1 MPIRTACSSCGKQLN
16 IRDELVGKKAKC
28 PECGHLFVASPSDA
42 AAASGKAPSKPPAMK
57 SLAPDQD
64 HETPERVPTTLGPL
78 QILESIG
85 RGGMA
90 SVHKARH
97 LDTGQLVAV
106 KIGHRFLALDPTNF
120 ERFKREFTAVRELRH
135 PHLVE
140 TLDFGETDGVPYL
153 VLEFV
158 PGQNLEQRLKR
169 GPLPIHETLVIFSQV
184 AEGLRFLHEN
194 QIVHRDI
201 KPGNILLNEDG
212 PVKLGDFG
220 LLKNL
225 AGDALL
231 TRSGQAMGTMEYG
244 APEQFENAKGADFRC
259 DLYSLAAALY
269 TALTG
274 QFPFGVGGHLKILQR
289 KFQAQFVPPR
299 QLLPGIPAA
308 IDDLVA
314 RCLHPQREQ
323 RPGGIEEFI
332 AALQEAAEAAGTSPA
347 PVVDTTAGEDEEAS
361 AGGADRRATVRVA
374 AALPAA
380 FVPFHQLKRGSWNAT
395 ILNVSSGGIR
405 LQSAQPYPV
414 ATVLEVFPGGRGTG
428 CLVQVRWVKMI
439 GEQSHILG
447 CAFVRPTSE
456 EELQQLCPPGAFT
469 TDSDPGARPP
479 SDLS

>member
-169 GPLPIHETLVIFSQV
+169 
-184 AEGLRFLHEN
+184 
-194 QIVHRDI
+194 
-201 KPGNILLNEDG
+201 
-212 PVKLGDFG
+212 
-220 LLKNL
+220 
-225 AGDALL
+225 
-231 TRSGQAMGTMEYG
+231 
-244 APEQFENAKGADFRC
+244 
-259 DLYSLAAALY
+259 
-269 TALTG
+269 
-274 QFPFGVGGHLKILQR
+274 
-289 KFQAQFVPPR
+289 
-299 QLLPGIPAA
+299 
-308 IDDLVA
+308 
-314 RCLHPQREQ
+314 
-323 RPGGIEEFI
+323 
-332 AALQEAAEAAGTSPA
+332 
-347 PVVDTTAGEDEEAS
+347 
-361 AGGADRRATVRVA
+361 
-374 AALPAA
+374 
-380 FVPFHQLKRGSWNAT
+380 
-395 ILNVSSGGIR
+395 
-405 LQSAQPYPV
+405 
-414 ATVLEVFPGGRGTG
+414 
-428 CLVQVRWVKMI
+428 
-439 GEQSHILG
+439 
-447 CAFVRPTSE
+447 
-456 EELQQLCPPGAFT
+456 
-469 TDSDPGARPP
+469 PGARRSTAVGRAVVALRAHQATQIGVVK
-479 SDLS
+479 SDLEVGHWPGCRSVPT